1 MCVVHNFKTQDMKDR
16 NFIRRTSITK
26 ALILFNI
33 ILLYSCAGTIQTV
46 KQFQQPITNYTKAY
60 IVSADNSQYIKF
72 KFGVIIPYA
81 YIVLPDDPAQKH
93 EKIGNTDIVIKQE
106 LEKYGIKT
114 DIGKEGDVPKDI
126 DLIVLYNDTWR
137 WDFKKIL
144 DRLDIVFISPIDKK
158 EIAKSTYNIYKN
170 KELHNFPTPE
180 KEVPIMIKEL
190 LNK

>member
-1 MCVVHNFKTQDMKDR
+1 MKEL
-16 NFIRRTSITK
+16 NISKRTSIIK
-26 ALILFNI
+26 ALILLNI

-46 KQFQQPITNYTKAY
+46 RQFQQPVPNFTKAY
-60 IVSADNSQYIKF
+60 IISTDNSQYITF
-72 KFGVIIPYA
+72 KFGIITPYA
-81 YIVLPDDPAQKH
+81 YVVLPDDPAQKH
-93 EKIGNTDIVIKQE
+93 KIIGNTDIVIKQE
-106 LEKYGIKT
+106 LEKYGIKA

-126 DLIVLYNDTWR
+126 DLIVLYYDTWR

-158 EIAKSTYNIYKN
+158 EIAKSKYNIYIN

-180 KEVPIMIKEL
+180 KEVPKMIKEL